1 MKIIVSRSIMS
12 IIAILIITGGCS
24 KDPWASHLNK
34 PGTMRERIRNAPG
47 RTGIL
52 TEKKLYSFF
61 DEELIIRDFFQ
72 DRKGG
77 FFVDVGCAWPIKAN
91 NTYYLE
97 KHLGWTGIG
106 IDALNDYA
114 AKWKEK
120 RPNSKFFNFLVT
132 ENSEGSGSFYKS
144 ERMGL
149 SSTNQKVANGSQ
161 FPMGSRA
168 KAEEIQVPKVC
179 LNDLF
184 DREGIKKIDLLALDI
199 EGHELKALEG
209 LDLERFSP
217 ELIVVET
224 GFDFKGKLTKYL
236 KKHGY
241 QKIQRYE
248 PFDEINTYYSR
259 KQEPVATPSN

>member
-1 MKIIVSRSIMS
+1 MKIIVSRSLIS
-12 IIAILIITGGCS
+12 IIAILIIAGGCS
-24 KDPWASHLNK
+24 QDPWESHLNK

-52 TEKKLYSFF
+52 TEKKLYSLF

-161 FPMGSRA
+161 FPMGSKA
-168 KAEEIQVPKVC
+168 KTEEIQVPKVC

-199 EGHELKALEG
+199 EGHELKVLEG

-217 ELIVVET
+217 ELIVAET

-248 PFDEINTYYSR
+248 SFDEINTYYSR
-259 KQEPVATPSN
+259 KQEPVTTPSN

>member
-1 MKIIVSRSIMS
+1 MKIIVSRHLVS
-12 IIAILIITGGCS
+12 IIAIFIIAGGCS
-24 KDPWASHLNK
+24 EDPWESHLAK
-34 PGTMRERIRNAPG
+34 PGTMPERIRNAPG

-52 TEKKLYSFF
+52 TEKKLYSHF

-77 FFVDVGCAWPIKAN
+77 FFVDVGCSWPIKAN

-114 AKWKEK
+114 ASWEKK
-120 RPNSKFFNFLVT
+120 RPNSKFFNFLVA
-132 ENSEGSGSFYKS
+132 ENSEGSGRFYKS
-144 ERMGL
+144 ELMGF
-149 SSTNQKVANGSQ
+149 SSTNKKVANGSI
-161 FPMGSRA
+161 FPKTKNIRA
-168 KAEEIQVPKVC
+168 KTEEIQVPKVC

-199 EGHELKALEG
+199 EGHELKALKG
-209 LDLERFSP
+209 LDLQRFSP
-217 ELIVVET
+217 ELIVAET
-224 GFDFKGKLTKYL
+224 GFDFKGELTKYL
-236 KKHGY
+236 IKHGY

-259 KQEPVATPSN
+259 KQEPVKP